1 MLLTPNSGPV
11 LHHLPPGAS
20 ILAVSVSVPQLDVVL
35 LLAVVVVLLL
45 PDVAVVAITL
55 PARTTVVIAT
65 ETTNVA
71 IVTVAIVHAALT
83 TGNYLAFCFGVAWFA
98 DKFHRDREVKEDRER
113 EEGRE
118 NGTNGEDRKGEFVLP
133 SRTKN

>member
-1 MLLTPNSGPV
+1 
-11 LHHLPPGAS
+11 
-20 ILAVSVSVPQLDVVL
+20 VSVSVPQLDVVL

-83 TGNYLAFCFGVAWFA
+83 TEIVKSRKIVNAKKVEKTVPMVKTAKWPWNRL
-98 DKFHRDREVKEDRER
+98 HPRLTTNLILQNREVFLRFFPGAYTFGGHKS
-113 EEGRE
+113 
-118 NGTNGEDRKGEFVLP
+118 T
-133 SRTKN
+133 